1 MLIQAREIDLD
12 ALTKTALQAI
22 YRERDRLITDG
33 KRTHALRGDPIEMHL
48 PKRNLKQRLQKVLS
62 SPNRRQLI
70 LNLVAILIGRVT
82 LFAYLRV
89 IFTFPAQILSMQR
102 HIESLEFQLADQKVK
117 LLNLS
122 KSLNK
127 N

>member
-1 MLIQAREIDLD
+1 MD

-48 PKRNLKQRLQKVLS
+48 PKRNLKQKLQKVLN
-62 SPNRRQLI
+62 SPNRWLLI
-70 LNLVAILIGRVT
+70 FNLASTLIGRVKI
-82 LFAYLRV
+82 LAYLRV
-89 IFTFPAQILSMQR
+89 IFTFPAQILTLQR
-102 HIESLEFQLADQKVK
+102 QIESLEFQLADQKVK